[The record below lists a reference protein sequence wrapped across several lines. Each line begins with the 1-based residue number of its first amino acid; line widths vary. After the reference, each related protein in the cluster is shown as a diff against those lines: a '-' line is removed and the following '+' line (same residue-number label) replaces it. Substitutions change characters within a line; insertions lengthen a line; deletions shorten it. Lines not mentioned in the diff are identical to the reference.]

1 MPDEKSALPGVFA
14 CGIAI
19 NTFPATASLTIVRQM
34 TDVAAPKL
42 RFGWTTGAC
51 ATAATKAALTG
62 LWGGKI
68 PKAVQITLPRG
79 ETPEFAVARHDRG
92 NDWVEVGMT
101 KDAGDDPDVTH
112 GALILV
118 RVSVSDSGINFLA
131 GYGVGTVTMAG
142 LPIGVGQAA
151 INPVPRQ
158 MMQDVVL
165 EMAAKFGQ
173 RPDVQITVSIPG
185 GLEIARKT
193 WNPRLG
199 IVGGLSILGTT
210 GIVRPFSCSAW
221 IASIHRGIDVAR
233 ADGLS
238 HVAGCTGA
246 TSEKAVQALY
256 GLPDHGMLDMGD
268 FAGGV
273 LKYLSRHPVEK
284 VTLGGG
290 IGKLAKLGQGALD
303 LHSGRSQVDFKA
315 LAELVGD
322 PRVLQAKTALHAYE
336 LVGISLAEV
345 VAEGAQK
352 VASKYLA
359 KTTSVLD
366 VVLVDRSGKILARTG

>member
-1 MPDEKSALPGVFA
+1 
-14 CGIAI
+14 
-19 NTFPATASLTIVRQM
+19 M

-51 ATAATKAALTG
+51 ATAATKAALMG
-62 LWGGKI
+62 LWGGEV
-68 PKAVQITLPRG
+68 PKVVQITLPRG
-79 ETPEFAVARHDRG
+79 ETPEFAVACHDRG
-92 NDWVEVGMT
+92 NGWFEVGIT

-131 GYGVGTVTMAG
+131 GDGVGTVTMAG

-165 EMAAKFGQ
+165 EMAAMFG
-173 RPDVQITVSIPG
+173 RGPNVQITVSIPG
-185 GLEIARKT
+185 GLEIAEKT

-233 ADGLS
+233 ADGLG

-246 TSEKAVQALY
+246 TSEKAVQELY

-290 IGKLAKLGQGALD
+290 LGKLVKLGQGALD
-303 LHSGRSQVDFKA
+303 LHSRRSQVDFTA
-315 LAELVGD
+315 LAELAGD
-322 PRVLQAKTALHAYE
+322 SRILQAKTALHAYE
-336 LVGISLAEV
+336 IVGKPMAEA
-345 VAEGAQK
+345 VAEAAQN
-352 VASKYLA
+352 VAAKYLV
-359 KTTSVLD
+359 KTGSKLD
-366 VVLVDRSGKILARTG
+366 VVLVDRSGTILARAG